1 MTPTAQH
8 GEIEGA
14 FVTVSAVVVVAHST
28 QAGIVLDGGSSRIRM
43 EVVGDGEAAEVPP
56 GEIGVRHRGPAYEPD
71 DSEDLSEEEIQRRK
85 FAWEEGDVRT
95 IYDPYAE
102 EGRKRRQQPRG

>member
-28 QAGIVLDGGSSRIRM
+28 QAGIVLDGGRSRIRM

-56 GEIGVRHRGPAYEPD
+56 GEIGNPSPPATADPPGGGGPP
-71 DSEDLSEEEIQRRK
+71 
-85 FAWEEGDVRT
+85 
-95 IYDPYAE
+95 
-102 EGRKRRQQPRG
+102 QQGGYRPPGALGGGGT

>member
-28 QAGIVLDGGSSRIRM
+28 QAGIVLDGGRSRIRM

-56 GEIGVRHRGPAYEPD
+56 GKSEYDTEAPHTSPTG
-71 DSEDLSEEEIQRRK
+71 SEDLSEE
-85 FAWEEGDVRT
+85 
-95 IYDPYAE
+95 
-102 EGRKRRQQPRG
+102 